1 MAEGSVK
8 WFSDAKGIGFIQ
20 PDEGGAEVFV
30 HFSAIAADGFKSLR
44 PGDRVRFDR
53 IDGPK
58 GLFALN
64 IENLGPVRAPLRE
77 ADATTAQQQPDFN
90 HSGPMSID
98 AFAPVQG
105 FAVQQKQSANT

>member
-30 HFSAIAADGFKSLR
+30 HFSAISAEGFKSLR
-44 PGDRVRFDR
+44 PGDRVRFDK

-64 IENLGPVRAPLRE
+64 IENFGPARVLFRE
-77 ADATTAQQQPDFN
+77 ADATTAPPPDFN

-98 AFAPVQG
+98 AFAPVHG

>member
-20 PDEGGAEVFV
+20 PDDGGAEIFV
-30 HFSAIAADGFKSLR
+30 HFSAIVAEGFKSLR
-44 PGDRVRFDR
+44 PGDRVRFDK

-64 IENLGPVRAPLRE
+64 IENLGPVRAPLRN
-77 ADATTAQQQPDFN
+77 DAATPRPQFQDFN
-90 HSGPMSID
+90 HSGPMPID

-105 FAVQQKQSANT
+105 SGVPQRDTLNS